1 MIFHE
6 YDIEN
11 LTEKSVS
18 QPKVVV
24 VQSLDE
30 NNIHENYKSIL
41 VKPETNPYYEDESN
55 KNNTKNRSNEDESF
69 EKIKIVGNIY
79 YQ

>member
-24 VQSLDE
+24 VQSLDQ
-30 NNIHENYKSIL
+30 NNIHENNKSIL
-41 VKPETNPYYEDESN
+41 VKPETNPYYEDDAN
-55 KNNTKNRSNEDESF
+55 KNNDKETNNEDVNV
-69 EKIKIVGNIY
+69 EKIKIVSI
-79 YQ
+79 